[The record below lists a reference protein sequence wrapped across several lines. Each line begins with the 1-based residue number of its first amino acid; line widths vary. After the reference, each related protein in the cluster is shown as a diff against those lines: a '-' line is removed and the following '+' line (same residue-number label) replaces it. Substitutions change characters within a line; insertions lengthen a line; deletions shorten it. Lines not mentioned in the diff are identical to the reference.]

1 MFLYDCIG
9 LSISNISNITNKI
22 IELFYNCN
30 YFINKSQ
37 IVKCL
42 DKEYMYNKY
51 CNISIKTCNCIQNS
65 IDYINSNNYLV
76 YDINYYF
83 FIFYVSMFLVVIY
96 FCCKKPTLSTNNM
109 TNNMTSNSNII
120 LLDEDDTT
128 SNLLDNETIVN
139 NNYYVIDKYDT
150 LPKYNEI
157 DNVTNPSHT
166 THSHRPTSHTKP
178 PQITIIEI
186 SPPKYNEIE

>member
-1 MFLYDCIG
+1 MFLYDCISV
-9 LSISNISNITNKI
+9 SISNISNITNKI
-22 IELFYNCN
+22 IELLYNCN

-51 CNISIKTCNCIQNS
+51 CNITIQTCNCIKNS
-65 IDYINSNNYLV
+65 INYIDSNNYLV

-83 FIFYVSMFLVVIY
+83 FIFYVSIVLVVIY
-96 FCCKKPTLSTNNM
+96 FCCKKATLPIHNM
-109 TNNMTSNSNII
+109 SSNSNSNII

-128 SNLLDNETIVN
+128 SILLDNESIVN

-157 DNVTNPSHT
+157 DNEIDNETNVPNKNT
-166 THSHRPTSHTKP
+166 SHRNP

>member
-1 MFLYDCIG
+1 MFLYDCISV
-9 LSISNISNITNKI
+9 SISNISNITNKI
-22 IELFYNCN
+22 IELLYNCN

-51 CNISIKTCNCIQNS
+51 CNISIQTCNCIQNS
-65 IDYINSNNYLV
+65 INYIDNNNYLV
-76 YDINYYF
+76 YDVNYYF
-83 FIFYVSMFLVVIY
+83 FIFYISIVLVVIY
-96 FCCKKPTLSTNNM
+96 FCCKKPTLPTNSNS
-109 TNNMTSNSNII
+109 NNMTSNSNII

-128 SNLLDNETIVN
+128 SILLDNESIID

-157 DNVTNPSHT
+157 DNVTNT
-166 THSHRPTSHTKP
+166 SHRKT

-186 SPPKYNEIE
+186 SPPMYNEIE